1 MSDLFTL
8 LNHLTEAALAQG
20 KGQGTVQVRSL
31 ILDSEGARL
40 VLWLEHPQARG
51 EAVFRIQAEAADGE
65 KQTLRLTLIQAPP
78 EFGPLLEPF
87 RKLLEKARVSIEL
100 DFSP

>member
-8 LNHLTEAALAQG
+8 LNHLTEAALAQW
-20 KGQGTVQVRSL
+20 KGQGSVQVRCL
-31 ILDSEGARL
+31 ILDPEGARL

-65 KQTLRLTLIQAPP
+65 KQTLRLTLIHGPA
-78 EFGPLLEPF
+78 ELGPLLEPF
-87 RKLLEKARVSIEL
+87 RKLMEKARISIEL